1 MSATLRSRLPFA
13 ERRRVILDAA
23 LGLFAKRGFRG
34 VSVEAIAAA
43 ANITKPVLYDHF
55 PSKQRLFLEVVRE
68 IRAKLMSLGATA
80 LSSGADRRQAVRA
93 AVDAFFLFSETNPG
107 AIRVLLTSPDGIK
120 SLKRELNRIQD
131 EVTVGLVGLLTEKVL
146 KDSPGA
152 RKLPELKL
160 QVEFIKQG
168 MHGLA
173 KWWPEQKQ
181 VSRSDLTGAVMSV
194 VWKGLAR

>member
-1 MSATLRSRLPFA
+1 MSATLRSRLLFA

-23 LGLFAKRGFRG
+23 LSLFAKHGFRG

-68 IRAKLMSLGATA
+68 IRARLMSLGATA
-80 LSSGADRRQAVRA
+80 LSSGADRQQAVRA
-93 AVDAFFLFSETNPG
+93 AVDAFFLFSEANPG
-107 AIRVLLTSPDGIK
+107 AIRVLLTSPDDIK
-120 SLKRELNRIQD
+120 GLKRELNRIQD
-131 EVTVGLVGLLTEKVL
+131 EVTVGLFRLLTEKVL
-146 KDSPGA
+146 ADFPDT
-152 RKLPELKL
+152 RKLPGLKF

-181 VSRSDLTGAVMSV
+181 VSRSNLTDAVMNV
-194 VWKGLAR
+194 IWKGISR

>member
-1 MSATLRSRLPFA
+1 MSATLRSRLSFA

-23 LGLFAKRGFRG
+23 LSLFAKHGFRE

-80 LSSGADRRQAVRA
+80 LSSGADRQQAVRA
-93 AVDAFFLFSETNPG
+93 AVDAFFLFSEANPG
-107 AIRVLLTSPDGIK
+107 AIRVLLTSPDDIK
-120 SLKRELNRIQD
+120 GLKRELNRIQD
-131 EVTVGLVGLLTEKVL
+131 EVTVGLFRLLTEKVSA
-146 KDSPGA
+146 DFPDT
-152 RKLPELKL
+152 RKLPGLKF

-181 VSRSDLTGAVMSV
+181 VSRSNLTDAVMNV
-194 VWKGLAR
+194 IWKGISR